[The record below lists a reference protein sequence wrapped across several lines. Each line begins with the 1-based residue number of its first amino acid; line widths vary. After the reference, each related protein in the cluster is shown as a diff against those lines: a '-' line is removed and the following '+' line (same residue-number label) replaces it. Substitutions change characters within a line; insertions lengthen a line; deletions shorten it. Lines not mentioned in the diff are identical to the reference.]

1 MDIADWRLKIDEID
15 SRILGLL
22 NERAQFSVNI
32 GHIKERENLPIHSPE
47 REQAII
53 ERVQKENGGPLS
65 SDGVRRVFER
75 IIDESRRLE
84 KRESKRRSKTH
95 KEA

>member
-1 MDIADWRLKIDEID
+1 MDIDGWRLKIDEID
-15 SRILGLL
+15 SQILRLL

-32 GHIKERENLPIHSPE
+32 GHIKERGNLPIHSPE
-47 REQAII
+47 REKAII
-53 ERVQKENGGPLS
+53 QRVQKENGGPLTG
-65 SDGVRRVFER
+65 DGVRRVFER

-84 KRESKRRSKTH
+84 KRESKRRSKTL